1 MADFTILAPEPFT
14 VEGTGGTIY
23 ELPRIKDLS
32 AEQVAA
38 MGKINEAKCEAAQ
51 LLATREF
58 VLGLCP
64 ELANEPLSDVGYSL
78 LFKDLAKG
86 SGISMGES

>member
-1 MADFTILAPEPFT
+1 MADFIILAPEPFT
-14 VEGTGGTIY
+14 VEGTNGTIY

-38 MGKINEAKCEAAQ
+38 MGKINEAKGESAQ
-51 LLATREF
+51 LVATREF

-64 ELANEPLSDVGYSL
+64 ELADEPLSDVGYSL
-78 LFKDLAKG
+78 LFRDLAKG
-86 SGISMGES
+86 SGISVGEF

>member
-1 MADFTILAPEPFT
+1 MADFTILTPEPFT
-14 VEGTGGTIY
+14 VEGTNGTIY

-38 MGKINEAKCEAAQ
+38 MGKINEAKGESAQ
-51 LLATREF
+51 LVATREF

-64 ELANEPLSDVGYSL
+64 ELADEPLSDVGYSL
-78 LFKDLAKG
+78 LFRDLAKG
-86 SGISMGES
+86 SGISVGEF